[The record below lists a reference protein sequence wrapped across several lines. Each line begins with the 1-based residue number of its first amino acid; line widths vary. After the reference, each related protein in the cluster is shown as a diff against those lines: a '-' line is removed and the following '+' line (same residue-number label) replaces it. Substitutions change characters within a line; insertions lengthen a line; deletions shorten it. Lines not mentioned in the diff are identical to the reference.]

1 MQEASTVK
9 DRPAAQ
15 YVRMSTDRQDFSI
28 EMQTLAIAEYAE
40 KHGYEIVRTY
50 ADAGIS
56 GLDISNRPAL
66 RALLADVVTGTP
78 DYGAVLVYDISRW
91 GRFQNPDQAAHY
103 EFICVEAGIPVH
115 YCAEPFAN
123 DGSPASG
130 LLKSMK
136 RLMAAEFSRE
146 LAYKTKSAKEGLR
159 DLGYWTNGA
168 PGYGLRRQAV
178 TRSGRALKICQY
190 GERNPH
196 LKSRCIL
203 VHGPPEEVAT
213 VRRIYRLY
221 IQDQLSFSE
230 IATHLNRDGLRAEN
244 GREWRWYT
252 VRQII
257 TNEKYAGTYVGSRFP
272 QHLGK
277 SLPSRPE
284 DWVRLPGF
292 LKPIV
297 TKATFESAQREYV
310 RRRRVPTN
318 EDLMAEI
325 HALYVKHGFVSTALI
340 NAYSGRTS
348 EYYRRRLGDLQT
360 HFSNA
365 GFVMTKRQRTSLA
378 NMQAI
383 TERRREQGCV
393 LSDDHIVRKLRG
405 LLAVEGRL
413 TIPLILSTPGV
424 PTPATIRRRFGNLKA
439 AYAMAG
445 YIPSAR
451 QARLMHTGLP
461 PASLHVS

>member
-1 MQEASTVK
+1 MLEASTIQS
-9 DRPAAQ
+9 RPAAQ

-28 EMQTLAIAEYAE
+28 EMQSLAIAEYAE
-40 KHGYEIVRTY
+40 KHGYEVVQTY
-50 ADAGIS
+50 SDAGIS

-66 RALLADVVTGTP
+66 RSLLADVVGGTAR
-78 DYGAVLVYDISRW
+78 YATVLVYDISRW

-123 DGSPASG
+123 DGSPTSG

-146 LAYKTKSAKEGLR
+146 LAHKTKAAKEGLR

-178 TRSGRALKICQY
+178 TRSGRTLRVCQY

-196 LKSRCIL
+196 LKSRCVL
-203 VHGPPEEVAT
+203 VHGPADEVAT

-221 IQDQLSFSE
+221 IQDQLSFAE
-230 IATHLNRDGLRAEN
+230 IATHLNRDGLKAEN
-244 GREWRWYT
+244 GRDWRWYT

-257 TNEKYAGTYVGSRFP
+257 TNEKYAGTYVGARFP

-277 SLPSRPE
+277 PLPTTPE

-292 LKPIV
+292 VKPIV
-297 TKATFESAQREYV
+297 TKATFESAQREYL

-325 HALYVKHGFVSTALI
+325 HALYQKHGFVSQALI
-340 NAYSGRTS
+340 SAYSGRTS
-348 EYYRRRLGDLQT
+348 AYYRRRLGDLQT
-360 HFSNA
+360 HFAQA
-365 GFVMTKRQRTSLA
+365 GFKMTKRQQTSLV

-383 TERRREQGCV
+383 TERRREKGCV
-393 LSDDHIVRKLRG
+393 LSDEHIIRKLRG

-445 YIPSAR
+445 YVPSAR
-451 QARLMHTGLP
+451 QAALMHNGP
-461 PASLHVS
+461 SAAMADVG